1 MDQPDKLPMVA
12 CRLSWALGFTFAIS
26 SKGVGF
32 LNNTEEKLPKSTEVE
47 TSIPDSLLRTRYLR
61 VLNRGKGRYI
71 AVRYN
76 ARNLSVP
83 RGEALDILNETSSSD
98 LLLLETLMVPGILS
112 NAQGSLT
119 IQGWGV

>member
-1 MDQPDKLPMVA
+1 
-12 CRLSWALGFTFAIS
+12 
-26 SKGVGF
+26 
-32 LNNTEEKLPKSTEVE
+32 LPKSTEVE

-61 VLNRGKGRYI
+61 VLNRGKGRYA